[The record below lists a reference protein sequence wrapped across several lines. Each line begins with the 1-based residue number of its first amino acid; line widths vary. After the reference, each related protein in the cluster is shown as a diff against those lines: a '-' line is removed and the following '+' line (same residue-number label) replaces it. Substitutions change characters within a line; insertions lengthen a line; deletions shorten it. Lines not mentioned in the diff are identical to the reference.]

1 MSSSTSSRPSERT
14 DQLDDDKRF
23 LWQSGAAAVAY
34 FFMLVSF
41 YADIGQDMSAKYYL
55 PLFLPIVLAFML
67 SQAARRTLFFWR
79 DNVPNLIT
87 AVMWCVT
94 FPLLYTWTYERPWFM
109 SLICYD
115 AVVGTAI
122 FLMLSSAEVLL
133 TTLGLPKISAALMT
147 ALNFF
152 CLTIPFVQIVYYC
165 MVWHCLSPESLMALY
180 MTNWHESIN
189 FLQATF
195 GFYLIMIVAIIA
207 FLMLKAYNVHKRFL
221 LSFDGGMSRRLTA
234 LTVLIVSLGVLDHYL
249 PQTSI
254 AGLWKNVTEYVAQLQ
269 EYNTNYA
276 QRFEELS
283 VNRSEALP
291 SKAPGTV
298 ILVIGES
305 ASRDYMKAFNSKYE
319 YEDTPWLS
327 ARTPDEG
334 FLLYRNAYA
343 SWSQT
348 VPVLQR
354 ALTEQSQYND
364 KEFYDSISILDVA
377 KKAGYRTYWF
387 SNQGRYGEFDSATT
401 LVAKT
406 ADESRW
412 TDDAYDFSDEYDI
425 ELMKY
430 LETVDGR
437 ENNFIVLH
445 LIGSHIYYNN
455 RYPRDFKR
463 WVTADGTGMA
473 LASEAYANTIL
484 YTDYVLSK
492 VFEYARDH
500 LRLQAMIYFS
510 DHGENL
516 KISHNPDVFS
526 FDMVRIPMW
535 IYLSKEYR
543 SALPLRAEELSKNR
557 ERYFTN
563 DMMYDTLSGLMNAP
577 SNKYDERQDFSSGS
591 YGFDRNNLTTML
603 GRYRLTDDPEG

>member
-1 MSSSTSSRPSERT
+1 
-14 DQLDDDKRF
+14 
-23 LWQSGAAAVAY
+23 
-34 FFMLVSF
+34 MLVAF
-41 YADIGQDMSAKYYL
+41 YADIGQDMGAKYYL
-55 PLFLPIVLAFML
+55 PLFIPIV
-67 SQAARRTLFFWR
+67 AALVLTQSARSSLFFRR
-79 DNVPNLIT
+79 DNAPNLIT
-87 AVMWCVT
+87 ALAWCAT
-94 FPLLYTWTYERPWFM
+94 FPLLYTWTYLRPWFM

-115 AVVGTAI
+115 FVVGTAI
-122 FLMLSSAEVLL
+122 FLLLSNVEVLL
-133 TTLGLPKISAALMT
+133 TALGSPKISAALMT

-152 CLTIPFVQIVYYC
+152 CAAIPFVQIVYYC
-165 MVWHCLSPESLMALY
+165 LTWHCLSPESLMALY

-195 GFYLIMIVAIIA
+195 GFYLVIIVGAIA
-207 FLMLKAYNVHKRFL
+207 FLLSRAYNVHK
-221 LSFDGGMSRRLTA
+221 SFGLKFEGGWSRRLIA
-234 LTVLIVSLGVLDHYL
+234 LTVLIGSVWTLNDYL

-254 AGLWKNVTEYVAQLQ
+254 AGLWKNVTEYVAELQ
-269 EYNTNYA
+269 EYNTDYA
-276 QRFEELS
+276 QRFDELTIDQS
-283 VNRSEALP
+283 NAL
-291 SKAPGTV
+291 STKAPGTV
-298 ILVIGES
+298 IVVIGES
-305 ASRDYMKAFNSKYE
+305 ASRDYMRAFNPKCPFD
-319 YEDTPWLS
+319 DTPWLS

-334 FLLYRNAYA
+334 FILYRNAYA

-354 ALTEQSQYND
+354 ALTEQSQYNQ
-364 KEFYDSISILDVA
+364 KQFYNSISIIDVA

-425 ELMKY
+425 ELLKY
-430 LETVDGR
+430 LEGVDGR

-455 RYPRDFKR
+455 RYPKEFKR
-463 WVTADGTGMA
+463 WVTEDGTGMA

-484 YTDYVLSK
+484 YTDHVLSK
-492 VFEYARDH
+492 VFEYARDR

-526 FDMVRIPMW
+526 FDMVRIPLW
-535 IYLSKEYR
+535 IYLSKDYR
-543 SALPLRAEELSKNR
+543 AALPRRTAELIEHR
-557 ERYFTN
+557 DRYFTN
-563 DMMYDTLSGLMNAP
+563 DMMYDTLGGLLNAP
-577 SNKYDERQDFSSGS
+577 SNKYDERQDFSSAA
-591 YGFDRNNLTTML
+591 YAFDRETLTTML
-603 GRYRLTDDPEG
+603 GRYRLTDDPDG

>member
-1 MSSSTSSRPSERT
+1 
-14 DQLDDDKRF
+14 
-23 LWQSGAAAVAY
+23 
-34 FFMLVSF
+34 
-41 YADIGQDMSAKYYL
+41 
-55 PLFLPIVLAFML
+55 
-67 SQAARRTLFFWR
+67 
-79 DNVPNLIT
+79 
-87 AVMWCVT
+87 
-94 FPLLYTWTYERPWFM
+94 
-109 SLICYD
+109 
-115 AVVGTAI
+115 
-122 FLMLSSAEVLL
+122 
-133 TTLGLPKISAALMT
+133 
-147 ALNFF
+147 
-152 CLTIPFVQIVYYC
+152 
-165 MVWHCLSPESLMALY
+165 MALY

-189 FLQATF
+189 FLQAMF
-195 GFYLIMIVAIIA
+195 GFYLVIIVGAIA
-207 FLMLKAYNVHKRFL
+207 FLLSKAYNVHKRFNVQ
-221 LSFDGGMSRRLTA
+221 FKGGWARRSIATIA
-234 LTVLIVSLGVLDHYL
+234 LIGSIMTLVDYV

-269 EYNTNYA
+269 EYKTDYA
-276 QRFEELS
+276 QRFEDLTIDRSKALS
-283 VNRSEALP
+283 KA
-291 SKAPGTV
+291 APGTV
-298 ILVIGES
+298 IMVIGES
-305 ASRDYMKAFNSKYE
+305 ASRDYMRAFNPQCPFD
-319 YEDTPWLS
+319 DTPWLS
-327 ARTPDEG
+327 SRTLDEG

-364 KEFYDSISILDVA
+364 KEFYNSISIIDVA

-425 ELMKY
+425 ELLKY
-430 LETVDGR
+430 LEGVDGR

-455 RYPRDFKR
+455 RYPKDFKR
-463 WVTADGTGMA
+463 WVTEDGTGMA

-484 YTDYVLSK
+484 YTDHVLSK

-500 LRLQAMIYFS
+500 LRLQAMVYFS

-535 IYLSKEYR
+535 IWLSKEYR
-543 SALPLRAEELSKNR
+543 EVLPQRSEEMILHR
-557 ERYFTN
+557 DEYFTN
-563 DMMYDTLSGLMNAP
+563 DMMYDTMSGLLNAP
-577 SNKYDERQDFSSGS
+577 SNRYDERQDFTSVG
-591 YGFDRNNLTTML
+591 YAFDRNNLTTML
-603 GRYRLTDDPEG
+603 GRYRLTDDPEGGAEQ

>member
-55 PLFLPIVLAFML
+55 PLFIPIVLAFML

-234 LTVLIVSLGVLDHYL
+234 LTVLIVSLGALDHYL